1 MTTVVHRCER
11 AGRCYASER
20 DPADMAHVHLVGAPT
35 DRPLCQLCEQAVA
48 RALADVP
55 HLYVE
60 LRRHTLLKAAAM
72 RSEMVTHSKGSPLP
86 LNAQALHLIDQA
98 RWLLCTWEDEV
109 RTIAR
114 LTDAAR
120 DGVREGMQVQAAA
133 RLLAS
138 NLTAWLAAPSTAF
151 AVSRTD
157 VEIDQS
163 GVQAAIE
170 LLEWRSQVRNLPG
183 LDPTANKAV
192 KRYRD
197 FRCPACGIVGTV
209 THTAGDDLMC
219 CQNCG
224 ATDEYRP
231 TLPAGADYQDEA
243 A

>member
-35 DRPLCQLCEQAVA
+35 DRPLCQLCEAAVA

-60 LRRHTLLKAAAM
+60 LRRHTLLKGAAV
-72 RSEMVTHSKGSPLP
+72 RSEMVTTSKGSPLP
-86 LNAQALHLIDQA
+86 LNAQALYLGEHLHT
-98 RWLLCTWEDEV
+98 LLTRWEDEV
-109 RTIAR
+109 RVIAHLAEQQR
-114 LTDAAR
+114 DGKREGRQVQDAA
-120 DGVREGMQVQAAA
+120 G
-133 RLLAS
+133 LLAAH
-138 NLTAWLAAPSTAF
+138 LTAWLAAPATAF
-151 AVSRTD
+151 AVSRSD

-209 THTAGDDLMC
+209 THTAGDDLRC